1 LLLTI
6 LPADGRFV
14 KTSRGMFLRGEDPH
28 VFSRVLITCNNFHL
42 VGGKVVQT
50 VSFIFE
56 LIIAVFL
63 DRRANRWQHVA
74 KPFFDDGYLLQARC
88 V

>member
-14 KTSRGMFLRGEDPH
+14 KTSRGMFLRGEELN
-28 VFSRVLITCNNFHL
+28 VFSRVLITCNGFHL
-42 VGGKVVQT
+42 VGGKVAQN
-50 VSFIFE
+50 VSLIFE
-56 LIIAVFL
+56 AIIAVFL
-63 DRRANRWQHVA
+63 DRRSNRWQNVA
-74 KPFFDDGYLLQARC
+74 KPFFDDWYLLQARC